1 MWKKIA
7 YGGLVLILIYF
18 IYAVFF
24 KKIPTPLEQM
34 QKDMKAKK
42 VVYRLK
48 DDAIIY
54 ADEQIGSEGD
64 EVIKFKNVIVD
75 LVKKQM
81 IISGKEGEVNTK
93 ISDVTLMKKVV
104 GTTKDKKWE
113 IYTERV
119 EYKKQGDLLISPVR
133 TKLINTV
140 DDTVSEADRVETT
153 TKFETIVA
161 IGNASYNNKKDKKTL
176 TADKIT
182 YHDPTKVSDAEGHVI
197 YKEEQ
202 TKRELRAN
210 KMRYDDINKIGNA
223 EGNVIYTD
231 PENKLTGNKVDYY
244 MKDER
249 IDGQGNIVYTGKN
262 SVISA
267 DTASYFVKKKQVDGR
282 GHVKYTSPTLIVT
295 GDHVFYDEIARIL
308 NGDGNG
314 TYNYLP
320 RKTTGTYRSG
330 VYDLKTETLTTND
343 YYTANYDDYKMD
355 GTGLIYVFPTGDATM
370 NGPFNVKKQNFNVH
384 GANGTMNTISK
395 DIFANKMEMTSVQGD
410 RITSD
415 TGRGSFEKKE
425 FRFDG
430 HVKGKIRGNIKDL
443 VNDPTPLVESEAV
456 NFIGNTAKVY
466 FVSHKN
472 GSNMSIT
479 RSEIKENVHMT
490 YKDITLDSQYN
501 EMDSGRNLILARDKV
516 MVDFKNNTKMT
527 ANYLYMDMNKQEGY
541 ARNNVKIVSTLPQFR
556 AINTSA
562 DKATIYLKDKKIK
575 LNGNVVTYQGKTQ
588 ISSKSAIYDMDKRI
602 LENEGNIQMQ
612 YEIQNNEEQGR
623 SDPKN
628 AAATQEVI
636 GKLSIPE
643 GEVSTRGG
651 INLPKSMTASNGV
664 PVTIK
669 WRSSNSSLFS
679 VSGRINKQ
687 FYGGGT
693 KGVTLTAIAKAG
705 VDTAERT
712 FNVSVPTES
721 AHEMLVRAAKNIYV
735 PEDDGNLPSSVRVN
749 VNKGTIDVPIS
760 WSKNGD
766 RNVATLRY
774 GGASYQKQF

>member
-93 ISDVTLMKKVV
+93 TSDVTLMKKVV

-140 DDTVSEADRVETT
+140 DDTVSEEDRVETT

-735 PEDDGNLPSSVRVN
+735 PEDGGNLPSSVRVN

>member
-64 EVIKFKNVIVD
+64 EVIRFKNVIVD

-93 ISDVTLMKKVV
+93 TSDVTLMKKVV

-161 IGNASYNNKKDKKTL
+161 TGNASYNNKKDKKTL

-182 YHDPTKVSDAEGHVI
+182 YNDPTKVSDAEGHVV

-202 TKRELRAN
+202 TKRELRAD

-249 IDGQGNIVYTGKN
+249 VDGQGNVVYTGKN

-267 DTASYFVKKKQVDGR
+267 DTASYFVKLKQVDGR
-282 GHVKYTSPTLIVT
+282 GNVKYTSPTLIVT

-320 RKTTGTYRSG
+320 RKTTGTYKTG

-355 GTGLIYVFPTGDATM
+355 GTGLVYVFPTGDATM
-370 NGPFNVKKQNFNVH
+370 TGPFNVKKQNFNVH
-384 GANGTMNTISK
+384 GTNGNMNTISK

-430 HVKGKIRGNIKDL
+430 HVKGKIRGNVKDL
-443 VNDPTPLVESEAV
+443 VNDPRPLVESEAV

-490 YKDITLDSQYN
+490 YKDVTLDSQYN
-501 EMDSGRNLILARDKV
+501 EMDSARNLILARDKV

-527 ANYLYMDMNKQEGY
+527 SNYLYMDMNKEEGY

-562 DKATIYLKDKKIK
+562 DKATIFLKDKKIK
-575 LNGNVVTYQGKTQ
+575 LNGHVVTYQGKTQ
-588 ISSKSAIYDMDKRI
+588 ITSKDAMYDMDRRI

-628 AAATQEVI
+628 AAATQEVV
-636 GKLSIPE
+636 GRLSIPE

-687 FYGGGT
+687 FYGGGS

-735 PEDDGNLPSSVRVN
+735 SEDGENLPSSVRVN
-749 VNKGTIDVPIS
+749 VSRGTIDVPIS
-760 WSKNGD
+760 WSKNGTK
-766 RNVATLRY
+766 NVATLRY

>member
-93 ISDVTLMKKVV
+93 TSDVTLMKKVV

-651 INLPKSMTASNGV
+651 INLPKSITASNGV

-735 PEDDGNLPSSVRVN
+735 PEDGGNLPSSVRVN

>member
-75 LVKKQM
+75 LLKKQM

-93 ISDVTLMKKVV
+93 TSDVTLMKKVV

-370 NGPFNVKKQNFNVH
+370 NGSFNVKKQNFNVH

-430 HVKGKIRGNIKDL
+430 HVKGKIRGNVKDL
-443 VNDPTPLVESEAV
+443 VNDPRPLVESEAV

-735 PEDDGNLPSSVRVN
+735 PEDGGNLPSSVRVN

-774 GGASYQKQF
+774 GSASYQKQF

>member
-93 ISDVTLMKKVV
+93 TSDVTLMKKVV

-267 DTASYFVKKKQVDGR
+267 DTASYFIKKKQVDGR

-430 HVKGKIRGNIKDL
+430 HVKGKIRGNVKDL
-443 VNDPTPLVESEAV
+443 VNDPRPLVESEAV

-735 PEDDGNLPSSVRVN
+735 PEDGGNLPSSVRVN

>member
-93 ISDVTLMKKVV
+93 TSDVTLMKKVV

-430 HVKGKIRGNIKDL
+430 HVKGKIRGNVKDL
-443 VNDPTPLVESEAV
+443 VNDPRPLVESEAV

-735 PEDDGNLPSSVRVN
+735 PEDGGNLPSSVRVN

>member
-24 KKIPTPLEQM
+24 KKIPAPLEQM

-64 EVIKFKNVIVD
+64 EVIRFKNVIVD
-75 LVKKQM
+75 LIKKKM
-81 IISGKEGEVNTK
+81 LISGKEGEVNTK
-93 ISDVTLMKKVV
+93 TSDVTLMKKVV

-119 EYKKQGDLLISPVR
+119 EYKKQGDTLVSPVR

-153 TKFETIVA
+153 TKFEVIVA
-161 IGNASYNNKKDKKTL
+161 IGHASYNNKKDKKTL

-182 YHDPTKVSDAEGHVI
+182 YHDPIKVSDAEGHVV

-202 TKRELRAN
+202 TKRELRADR
-210 KMRYDDINKIGNA
+210 MRYDDINKIGTA
-223 EGNVIYTD
+223 LGNVIYTD
-231 PENKLTGNKVDYY
+231 PENKLTGYKVDYY

-267 DTASYFVKKKQVDGR
+267 DTASYFIKKKQVDGR

-430 HVKGKIRGNIKDL
+430 HVKGKIRGNVKDL
-443 VNDPTPLVESEAV
+443 VNDPRPLVESEAV

-735 PEDDGNLPSSVRVN
+735 PEDGGNLPSSVRVN

-766 RNVATLRY
+766 RYVATLRY

>member
-93 ISDVTLMKKVV
+93 TSDVTLMKKVV

-628 AAATQEVI
+628 ASATQEVI

-735 PEDDGNLPSSVRVN
+735 PEDGGNLPSSVRVN

>member
-75 LVKKQM
+75 LVKKQI

-93 ISDVTLMKKVV
+93 TSDVTLMKKVV

-430 HVKGKIRGNIKDL
+430 HVKGKIRGNVKDL
-443 VNDPTPLVESEAV
+443 VNDPRPLVESEAV

-735 PEDDGNLPSSVRVN
+735 PEDGGNLPSSVRVN

>member
-24 KKIPTPLEQM
+24 KKIPAPLEQM

-64 EVIKFKNVIVD
+64 EVIRFKNVIVD
-75 LVKKQM
+75 LIKKKM
-81 IISGKEGEVNTK
+81 LISGKEGEVNTK
-93 ISDVTLMKKVV
+93 TSDVTLMKKVV

-119 EYKKQGDLLISPVR
+119 EYKKQGDTLISPVR

-153 TKFETIVA
+153 TKFEVIVA
-161 IGNASYNNKKDKKTL
+161 IGHASYNNKKDKKTL

-182 YHDPTKVSDAEGHVI
+182 YHDPIKVSDAEGHVV

-202 TKRELRAN
+202 TKRELRADR
-210 KMRYDDINKIGNA
+210 MRYDDINKIGTA
-223 EGNVIYTD
+223 LGNVIYTD
-231 PENKLTGNKVDYY
+231 PENKLTGYKVDYY

-267 DTASYFVKKKQVDGR
+267 DTASYFIKKKQVDGR

-430 HVKGKIRGNIKDL
+430 HVKGKIRGNVKDL
-443 VNDPTPLVESEAV
+443 VNDPRPLVESEAV

-735 PEDDGNLPSSVRVN
+735 PEDGGNLPSSVRVN